1 MLPQSTTA
9 YTPAIGR
16 TQRARYIRRGPGVF
30 HAAGN
35 PAKKLPNC
43 DHSPLTASTATALD
57 AATKAASSSIR
68 YWRAEIIA
76 RALERERRREMAARD
91 AAILAE
97 TGEDPELA
105 GLIRYVTGHPVDPD
119 R

>member
-1 MLPQSTTA
+1 MSIQIAVRLPDDTVA
-9 YTPAIGR
+9 
-16 TQRARYIRRGPGVF
+16 F
-30 HAAGN
+30 
-35 PAKKLPNC
+35 
-43 DHSPLTASTATALD
+43 LD
-57 AATKAASSSIR
+57 RLVAEKKAAS
-68 YWRAEIIA
+68 RAEIIA

-97 TGEDPELA
+97 SGEDPDLA

>member
-1 MLPQSTTA
+1 MNPTWYPRDVSTQIAVRLPDDIVA
-9 YTPAIGR
+9 
-16 TQRARYIRRGPGVF
+16 F
-30 HAAGN
+30 
-35 PAKKLPNC
+35 
-43 DHSPLTASTATALD
+43 LD
-57 AATKAASSSIR
+57 GLVAEKKAAS
-68 YWRAEIIA
+68 RAEIIA